1 MNVRYPHYYN
11 HHDHNP
17 HRAGVLRRPGEHWTL
32 VEDEPEDKTKP
43 RTPDSVRIA
52 SLDPTP
58 ECSSN
63 KTCRIESSGFDY

>member
-1 MNVRYPHYYN
+1 MNVRHPHYYN
-11 HHDHNP
+11 HHDHNQN
-17 HRAGVLRRPGEHWTL
+17 RAGVLSRPCEQWTL

-58 ECSSN
+58 ECSLN
-63 KTCRIESSGFDY
+63 KT

>member
-1 MNVRYPHYYN
+1 MNVRQPYYYN

-17 HRAGVLRRPGEHWTL
+17 HRAGVLRRPGEHWRL

-63 KTCRIESSGFDY
+63 AE